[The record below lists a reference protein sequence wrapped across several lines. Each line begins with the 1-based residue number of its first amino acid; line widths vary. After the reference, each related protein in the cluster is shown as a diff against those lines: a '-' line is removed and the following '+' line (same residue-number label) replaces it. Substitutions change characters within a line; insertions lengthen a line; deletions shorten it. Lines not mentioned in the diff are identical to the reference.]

1 MNVED
6 AVQGSSADLCT
17 GDDFEF
23 DLFELLS
30 GSYGTDGTWEVTS
43 GNTTINGN
51 IFNPF
56 GVELG
61 TYEFTYTDEQ
71 SECPS
76 VTTVTIS
83 INDECVVLPCSD
95 TFDPDNDIPKAV
107 TPNGDNRNDRF
118 EITGLDDPDCIDV
131 TVHVQ
136 IFNRWGA
143 MIYESQNYQNNW
155 QGESSDRSIGNAGKV
170 PNGTYYYIINLKD
183 SSGSRLASYAGP
195 IYVGTK

>member
-1 MNVED
+1 M
-6 AVQGSSADLCT
+6 
-17 GDDFEF
+17 
-23 DLFELLS
+23 
-30 GSYGTDGTWEVTS
+30 
-43 GNTTINGN
+43 
-51 IFNPF
+51 
-56 GVELG
+56 
-61 TYEFTYTDEQ
+61 
-71 SECPS
+71 
-76 VTTVTIS
+76 
-83 INDECVVLPCSD
+83 VLPCSD